1 MCLGG
6 LGMADNSDNDSVK
19 GSGNS
24 FSENVANAI
33 TKSDGFSYR
42 DGVLTADNS
51 KDSYGRSVTGD
62 NAGNSISVANK
73 DGTGFFSVDR
83 DVTQG
88 FNRGLIGSA
97 VLGALTGGLPGI
109 ALGIAGQNIRSGFKS
124 SGNDAEKGGLV
135 SRSLN
140 GISNALSAKEFAT
153 QEARDAYNKE
163 QRSITAQ
170 NLGVRDG
177 RPFEPEPKPVAATVT
192 TGSPAGA
199 AAGTATVA
207 ATVAD
212 PSMTEA
218 AAQGAFQAVPNPNY
232 DANDP
237 ASSRF
242 LINPTYDQLLEYQQ
256 SKVPKKA
263 KGGLAQFAE
272 GGELGVA
279 PPEGG
284 NEKDMISDAVSAVKG
299 EMSEERAAVALGQFL
314 ANYGEEALRNLVD
327 IVQSGEF
334 DETIER
340 FANGEAGEVNGPGDG
355 SGVDDRVPASLEG
368 QQDVLLADGEFVL
381 RKKTADALE
390 KKYGGGFLD
399 TINEAEANAPRT
411 MREYM
416 AKTA

>member
-163 QRSITAQ
+163 QRATTAQ

-177 RPFEPEPKPVAATVT
+177 RPFEPKLNPVAPTVT
-192 TGSPAGA
+192 TGSPAG
-199 AAGTATVA
+199 T

-232 DANDP
+232 DVNDP

-256 SKVPKKA
+256 SQVPKKA

>member
-1 MCLGG
+1 MCFGG

-24 FSENVANAI
+24 FAENVANAI
-33 TKSDGFSYR
+33 TKSDGFSYT

-51 KDSYGRSVTGD
+51 KESYGRSVTDD
-62 NAGNSISVANK
+62 NAENSVSVANK
-73 DGTGFFSVDR
+73 DGTGSFSVSR

-88 FNRGLIGSA
+88 FNRGLVGSA

-109 ALGIAGQNIRSGFKS
+109 AMGIAGQNIRSGFKNS
-124 SGNDAEKGGLV
+124 KNDSEKGDFF
-135 SRSLN
+135 SRMSDT
-140 GISNALSAKEFAT
+140 LSGKEFDSP
-153 QEARDAYNKE
+153 EAREAYNQE
-163 QRSITAQ
+163 QRNITSK

-177 RPFEPEPKPVAATVT
+177 RPFEPELKPVESTVT
-192 TGSPAGA
+192 TNSPAGI
-199 AAGTATVA
+199 ATV
-207 ATVAD
+207 VD
-212 PSMTEA
+212 PNMTEA
-218 AAQGAFQAVPNPNY
+218 AAQGAFQAVPNPDYNP
-232 DANDP
+232 NDP

-256 SKVPKKA
+256 SQVSGMA
-263 KGGLAQFAE
+263 RGGLAQFAE

-279 PPEGG
+279 PSEGG

-416 AKTA
+416 ARTA

>member
-1 MCLGG
+1 MCQFGG

-24 FSENVANAI
+24 FAENVANAI
-33 TKSDGFSYR
+33 TKSDGFSYT

-51 KDSYGRSVTGD
+51 KESYGRSVTDD

-73 DGTGFFSVDR
+73 DGTGFFSVDK
-83 DVTQG
+83 DVTKG

-109 ALGIAGQNIRSGFKS
+109 AMGIAGQNIRSGFKS
-124 SGNDAEKGGLV
+124 SGNDAEKGNLL

-140 GISNALSAKEFAT
+140 GISNALSGKEFDT
-153 QEARDAYNKE
+153 QEARDAYNE
-163 QRSITAQ
+163 AQRETTTQ

-177 RPFEPEPKPVAATVT
+177 RPFEPKLKPVESTVT
-192 TGSPAGA
+192 TGSPAGI
-199 AAGTATVA
+199 ATV
-207 ATVAD
+207 VD
-212 PSMTEA
+212 PNMTEA
-218 AAQGAFQAVPNPNY
+218 AAQGAFQAVPNPDYNP
-232 DANDP
+232 NDP

-256 SKVPKKA
+256 SQVSGMA
-263 KGGLAQFAE
+263 RGGLAQFAE

-279 PPEGG
+279 PSEGG

>member
-109 ALGIAGQNIRSGFKS
+109 ALGIAGQNIRSGLKS
-124 SGNDAEKGGLV
+124 SENDAEKGNFF
-135 SRSLN
+135 SRSLS
-140 GISNALSAKEFAT
+140 GISNALSAKEFDT
-153 QEARDAYNKE
+153 PEARDAYNKA

-177 RPFEPEPKPVAATVT
+177 RPFEPKLNPVAPTVT
-192 TGSPAGA
+192 TGSPAG
-199 AAGTATVA
+199 T

-232 DANDP
+232 DVNDP

-256 SKVPKKA
+256 SQVPKKA

>member
-1 MCLGG
+1 MCFGG

-24 FSENVANAI
+24 FAENVANAI
-33 TKSDGFSYR
+33 TKSDGFSYT

-51 KDSYGRSVTGD
+51 KESYGRSVTDD

-83 DVTQG
+83 DVTKG

-109 ALGIAGQNIRSGFKS
+109 AMGIAGQNIRSGLKS
-124 SGNDAEKGGLV
+124 SGNDAEKGGLF
-135 SRSLN
+135 SRL
-140 GISNALSAKEFAT
+140 SNTLSGKEFDT
-153 QEARDAYNKE
+153 PEARDAYNQE
-163 QRSITAQ
+163 QRGITAQ

-177 RPFEPEPKPVAATVT
+177 RPFEPVEPVAAVKPTVT
-192 TGSPAGA
+192 TNSSTGI
-199 AAGTATVA
+199 

-212 PSMTEA
+212 PNMTEA

-237 ASSRF
+237 ASPRF
-242 LINPTYDQLLEYQQ
+242 LINPTYDQLLKYQQ
-256 SKVPKKA
+256 SKVPGKA

-279 PPEGG
+279 PSEGG